1 MRNIIVILSIG
12 FGLTFLS
19 CREKPNPKIIEIVS
33 EWQGKEIV
41 FPENIVFTRYGKDTL
56 SYQIPESDYKIVM
69 YTDSIGCMK
78 CKMQLYKWRE
88 FIKEVDDLTE
98 GSVPFL
104 FIFHPADPRE
114 ISFLLMRDEVDIPV
128 FIDLDDR
135 TNKINNFPSNS
146 AFQSFLLDRDNNV
159 VYIGDP
165 TNNHRIKAMYLNR
178 LSEGAY
184 SAASTTK
191 KTSVEIDQTEFDLG
205 TIRQG
210 KPVTITTTIRNTGDA
225 PFIIFN
231 TRSSCGCTDV
241 LYDRKPVLPDSL
253 TEISITYDADD
264 SGYFHKTVSIHGN
277 AEESPFILKIK
288 GNVE

>member
-1 MRNIIVILSIG
+1 MRSIVIVLSAG
-12 FGLTFLS
+12 FALS
-19 CREKPNPKIIEIVS
+19 LFSCGEKPNPKIVGIVT

-69 YTDSIGCMK
+69 YTDSVGCTK

-88 FIKEVDDLTE
+88 FIKEVDNLTE

-104 FIFHPADPRE
+104 FIFHPADPRK

-184 SAASTTK
+184 STASTTK

-277 AEESPFILKIK
+277 AEGSPFILKIK

>member
-104 FIFHPADPRE
+104 FIFHPADPQE

-128 FIDLDDR
+128 FI
-135 TNKINNFPSNS
+135 
-146 AFQSFLLDRDNNV
+146 LLV
-159 VYIGDP
+159 
-165 TNNHRIKAMYLNR
+165 
-178 LSEGAY
+178 LS
-184 SAASTTK
+184 SKS
-191 KTSVEIDQTEFDLG
+191 I
-205 TIRQG
+205 
-210 KPVTITTTIRNTGDA
+210 NTG
-225 PFIIFN
+225 ISTSSLMSKKLIF
-231 TRSSCGCTDV
+231 RGSAGW
-241 LYDRKPVLPDSL
+241 
-253 TEISITYDADD
+253 
-264 SGYFHKTVSIHGN
+264 
-277 AEESPFILKIK
+277 KIK
-288 GNVE
+288 RNGTLPSVKLSTSLINSLHL

>member
-69 YTDSIGCMK
+69 YTDSVGCTK

-88 FIKEVDDLTE
+88 FIKEVDNLTE

-104 FIFHPADPRE
+104 FIFHPADPQE

-277 AEESPFILKIK
+277 AEGSPFILKIK

>member
-104 FIFHPADPRE
+104 FIFHPADPQE

-165 TNNHRIKAMYLNR
+165 TNNHRIKWTLFYL
-178 LSEGAY
+178 
-184 SAASTTK
+184 K
-191 KTSVEIDQTEFDLG
+191 
-205 TIRQG
+205 
-210 KPVTITTTIRNTGDA
+210 
-225 PFIIFN
+225 
-231 TRSSCGCTDV
+231 
-241 LYDRKPVLPDSL
+241 
-253 TEISITYDADD
+253 
-264 SGYFHKTVSIHGN
+264 
-277 AEESPFILKIK
+277 
-288 GNVE
+288 